1 MQARTATIRIEEP
14 FRKTWREPVTIIS
27 AEELKRA
34 ESGDSI
40 DGAEI
45 DSINSNSRHEQK
57 GVSEIVKRITPSMPD
72 IRIISDEK
80 QSEQNNNN
88 ENLNPSCKDVIFRT
102 PQKRSCEMMNVSH
115 CLSSDFHKAYSD
127 SYLCEKSDWMLGER
141 SSSRS
146 PPSPSVGS
154 RSPQIRSRSPI
165 VNKSPSVRHASS
177 EFNFSPESTEHYRC
191 EVEAESQRV
200 KNACLKKSRMVP
212 TSPAFLK
219 LPTTS
224 RETLTCRQGIT
235 AAHVTT

>member
-1 MQARTATIRIEEP
+1 
-14 FRKTWREPVTIIS
+14 
-27 AEELKRA
+27 
-34 ESGDSI
+34 
-40 DGAEI
+40 
-45 DSINSNSRHEQK
+45 
-57 GVSEIVKRITPSMPD
+57 MPD

-200 KNACLKKSRMVP
+200 KKRLFEEVANGELLISTIIIQNAQYDHLNNQHQTYSVISM
-212 TSPAFLK
+212 TNII
-219 LPTTS
+219 
-224 RETLTCRQGIT
+224 GIT
-235 AAHVTT
+235 ISTNTTVITTKAAAKINHHPENKLILIVAIITIINSHHQLLSS

>member
-45 DSINSNSRHEQK
+45 DSINTNSRNEPK

-72 IRIISDEK
+72 IKIISDEK
-80 QSEQNNNN
+80 NSKEQNNNN
-88 ENLNPSCKDVIFRT
+88 NNDENLTPSCKDVIFRT
-102 PQKRSCEMMNVSH
+102 PQKRSYEMMNATH

-154 RSPQIRSRSPI
+154 RSPQLRSRSPI
-165 VNKSPSVRHASS
+165 VNMSPSVRHAST
-177 EFNFSPESTEHYRC
+177 EFNFSPERTEHYRC

-200 KNACLKKSRMVP
+200 KKRLFEEVANGEFYHHNSNCSTRP
-212 TSPAFLK
+212 PQQS
-219 LPTTS
+219 
-224 RETLTCRQGIT
+224 T
-235 AAHVTT
+235 ATIS